1 MARTTDKIVL
11 SILAIL
17 FIGISG
23 MFITALSSD
32 DARTQFNANQLVI
45 KDTNSRNINLAG
57 FEEDNKDEKEDI
69 AIAGT
74 ALDRA
79 SVVALAYIGKGR
91 VTDTEVG
98 DEEGYYEIE
107 ITLNDGSELDV
118 HLDENFNV
126 LSTEYEYEEKDD

>member
-1 MARTTDKIVL
+1 
-11 SILAIL
+11 
-17 FIGISG
+17 
-23 MFITALSSD
+23 FITALSSD

-57 FEEDNKDEKEDI
+57 FEEDNEDEKEDI

>member
-57 FEEDNKDEKEDI
+57 FEEDNEDEKEDI